1 MGIRM
6 RGCRGALAV
15 AFVAVALVS
24 SGCSGGSGQAGA
36 VSGGTGSAP
45 AVAAGTVMVMA
56 PAPLKGGLDAA
67 KAAFERG
74 HVGMKVLVNYGH
86 VPALLAQIS
95 QGVPADVLVA
105 PDEETM
111 KQVQAKGA
119 VGSTTVAVA
128 RNRLVLVAPA
138 ANPGKVKD
146 VTALGD
152 AALTV
157 VVCASELPC
166 GILASQLAGGAG
178 VTLIADSREPGGSP
192 AVVTKVAAGEADVG
206 VCFATDA
213 KAAAGKVRAIPFSDR
228 AGGSTTVTA
237 AAARSAANAGGA
249 GQFLAFLSSV
259 EGRAAFTG
267 AGFTPL

>member
-1 MGIRM
+1 MGVRM

-15 AFVAVALVS
+15 TLVAVALAS
-24 SGCSGGSGQAGA
+24 SGCSGGSGQAGSI
-36 VSGGTGSAP
+36 SGGGAGAT
-45 AVAAGTVMVMA
+45 AAGTVTVMA
-56 PAPLKGGLDAA
+56 PAPVKGGLEAA
-67 KAAFERG
+67 KAAFERR
-74 HVGMKVLVNYGH
+74 HAGMKVLVNYGH

-105 PDEETM
+105 PDEETI
-111 KQVQAKGA
+111 KQAQAKGV

-128 RNRLVLVAPA
+128 RNRLVLVVPA
-138 ANPGKVKD
+138 ANPAKVKD

-157 VVCASELPC
+157 VVCAAELPC
-166 GILASQLAGGAG
+166 GARTSQLAERAG
-178 VTLIADSREPGGSP
+178 VGLTADSREPGGSP

-206 VCFATDA
+206 ACFATDA
-213 KAAAGKVRAIPFSDR
+213 KAAAGKVRVIPLSDL
-228 AGGSTTVTA
+228 AGASTTVTA
-237 AAARSAANAGGA
+237 AAVRSVANAVGA
-249 GQFLAFLSSV
+249 DQFLVFLSSA